1 MQLTYLTNQK
11 HFFNLFIAFTASISL
26 YRLLE
31 LRLYELFFEMIPLG
45 AGGGSV
51 AALIKNVFFAM
62 ERVSAFLNT
71 RHGSN
76 TFPDIP
82 HYSYKNLINDI
93 DEDISAVV

>member
-45 AGGGSV
+45 AGGG
-51 AALIKNVFFAM
+51 
-62 ERVSAFLNT
+62 ECCC
-71 RHGSN
+71 
-76 TFPDIP
+76 
-82 HYSYKNLINDI
+82 SY
-93 DEDISAVV
+93 